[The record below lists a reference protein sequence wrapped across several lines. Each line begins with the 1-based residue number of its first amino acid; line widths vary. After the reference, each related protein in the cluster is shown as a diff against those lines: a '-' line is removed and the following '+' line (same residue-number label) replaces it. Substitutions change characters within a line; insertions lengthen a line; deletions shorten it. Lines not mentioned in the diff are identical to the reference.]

1 MRSTNTYRANSIQQR
16 YGHWGCKHY
25 SGIVWESALRDRQ
38 ANVLLQDHKVYKELI
53 NHIIL

>member
-1 MRSTNTYRANSIQQR
+1 MDTGDANTIKIRMLP
-16 YGHWGCKHY
+16 
-25 SGIVWESALRDRQ
+25 SGIIWESALRDRQ